1 MKRSGTMKPM
11 KPKSLKK
18 SKKTRKFVFVSS
30 RLRGDMENNMKLA
43 ECLCRIVALRGFIP
57 LAPHIIFTR
66 FLDDR
71 NTNERELGLTCGL
84 ELLRLCD
91 EMWVFTLDGVS
102 EGMQKEI
109 DFAKNIGI
117 KIRYIS
123 IKDEIDEI
131 NGD

>member
-1 MKRSGTMKPM
+1 MQTH
-11 KPKSLKK
+11 KK
-18 SKKTRKFVFVSS
+18 TKVSKKLVFVSS
-30 RLRGDMENNMKLA
+30 KLRGDMENNMKLA

-71 NTNERELGLTCGL
+71 NANERELGLVCGL
-84 ELLRLCD
+84 ELLKLCD
-91 EMWVFTLDGVS
+91 EMWVFSLDGIS

-109 DFAKNIGI
+109 DFAKKIGT

-123 IKDEIDEI
+123 IKDEIEI
-131 NGD
+131 E